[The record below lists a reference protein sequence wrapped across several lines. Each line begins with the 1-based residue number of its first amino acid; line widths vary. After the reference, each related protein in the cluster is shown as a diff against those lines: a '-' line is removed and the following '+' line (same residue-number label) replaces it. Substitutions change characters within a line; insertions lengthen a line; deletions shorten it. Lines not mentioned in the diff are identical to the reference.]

1 MTDGKRGLRK
11 KILEARRSLSASYR
25 QEASRA
31 ILARLYELEAYQ
43 QASSVMAYASM
54 PDEVQ
59 LEELLAHSLAQG
71 KRVGLPYVIEKGLM
85 GAVRLPDMESLV
97 EGAYGIPTVAEGR
110 RELLPLGSFDLV
122 LVPGVAFAEDGSRLG
137 MGAGFYDRFLS
148 EAEPKAR
155 RIALCFDCQFT
166 ADIPMEVHDQRVEAI
181 ITETRFI
188 DCRRAQ

>member
-1 MTDGKRGLRK
+1 MAGEKGSLRK
-11 KILEARRSLSASYR
+11 KILQARRALSLSYR

-31 ILARLYELEAYQ
+31 ILSRLYELGIYQ
-43 QASSVMAYASM
+43 QAASVMAYASM
-54 PDEVQ
+54 QDEVQ

-97 EGAYGIPTVAEGR
+97 EGAYGIPTVSEER
-110 RELLPLGSFDLV
+110 REFLPPGSFDLIV
-122 LVPGVAFAEDGSRLG
+122 VPGVAFGEDGSRLG

-148 EAEPKAR
+148 ETEPQAR
-155 RIALCFDCQFT
+155 RIALCFDCQL
-166 ADIPMEVHDQRVEAI
+166 ADGIPMEVHDQRVEAI

-188 DCRRAQ
+188 DCR